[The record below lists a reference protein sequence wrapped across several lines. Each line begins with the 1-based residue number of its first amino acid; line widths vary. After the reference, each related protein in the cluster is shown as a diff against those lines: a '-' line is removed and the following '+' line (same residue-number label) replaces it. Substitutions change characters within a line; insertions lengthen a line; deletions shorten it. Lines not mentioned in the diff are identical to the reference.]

1 VAAVAGPDAANSPVP
16 VSNVPDTA
24 TVNVALFV
32 NTTVPTRSKTFGSAV
47 GEIPNAPAVV
57 PLRRPPP

>member
-1 VAAVAGPDAANSPVP
+1 VP

-32 NTTVPTRSKTFGSAV
+32 NTTVPTRSKTFGSTV